1 MQPRWLYSRPVTDA
15 SALDPETEHRDMSLK
30 DRETITADHGKD
42 PREEQAGGFPARLA
56 DIIGDL
62 SIRAF
67 ARKARVSDTF
77 LRQCLAGRTEPTRL
91 KLLALAAAGGVS
103 IEWLATG
110 GGPRVATS
118 APTTMTPPE
127 LDRELLER
135 AIAVVEEVLGDSGRV
150 LEPARKA
157 LLVTAAYEL
166 HLGRRHAGS
175 VSREEIAELV
185 ARAD

>member
-1 MQPRWLYSRPVTDA
+1 M
-15 SALDPETEHRDMSLK
+15 
-30 DRETITADHGKD
+30 KD
-42 PREEQAGGFPARLA
+42 PKINTPPTGDDARGAAVAGFPARLA
-56 DIIGDL
+56 EIIGDL

-91 KLLALAAAGGVS
+91 KLLALADAGGVNL
-103 IEWLATG
+103 EWLATG
-110 GGPRVATS
+110 GGTRGSS
-118 APTTMTPPE
+118 AVPQTPSPG

-135 AIAVVEEVLGDSGRV
+135 AIGAVEEVLRESGRA
-150 LEPARKA
+150 LDPARKA

-166 HLGRRHAGS
+166 HLGRHHAGS

-185 ARAD
+185 SRTE